1 MKTPI
6 KPAINLKKASL
17 IILLLM
23 FVIIGIQSQKS
34 LSYSFYCD
42 TDSFKK
48 ALLKIIKLNDQDEIF
63 EYTYYPMISEPES
76 RILAVI
82 DNVLITVEVLTDINI
97 ESQNTME
104 EENEEEMEV
113 ECWMLND
120 FNIKLCVSGRTLDE
134 EVKEEEME
142 IEDWMLNTDKW
153 MVSAQEKSNTSSVF

>member
-6 KPAINLKKASL
+6 KPAINFKRTSL

-34 LSYSFYCD
+34 VNYSFYYD

-48 ALLKIIKLNDQDEIF
+48 ALLKIIKFDDQGIIY
-63 EYTYYPMISEPES
+63 EYTYFPVINEPDSKISP
-76 RILAVI
+76 VI
-82 DNVLITVEVLTDINI
+82 YNMPINI
-97 ESQNTME
+97 EAISGVNTENQNIME

-120 FNIKLCVSGRTLDE
+120 FNIKPCASVRTIDE

-142 IEDWMLNTDKW
+142 IEDWMLNVDNWTVASK
-153 MVSAQEKSNTSSVF
+153 

>member
-6 KPAINLKKASL
+6 KPAINFKRTSL

-34 LSYSFYCD
+34 IDYSFYYD

-48 ALLKIIKLNDQDEIF
+48 ALLKIIKFDDQDKIY
-63 EYTYYPMISEPES
+63 EYTYYPVINELDSKF
-76 RILAVI
+76 LTVI
-82 DNVLITVEVLTDINI
+82 DNMLITLEVVPDINT
-97 ESQNTME
+97 ENQNIME
-104 EENEEEMEV
+104 EEKEDEMEV

-120 FNIKLCVSGRTLDE
+120 FNIKPCALERNIDE

-142 IEDWMLNTDKW
+142 IEGWMLNIDNW
-153 MVSAQEKSNTSSVF
+153 EVASN

>member
-6 KPAINLKKASL
+6 KPAVNLKRASL

-34 LSYSFYCD
+34 IHYSFYCN

-48 ALLKIIKLNDQDEIF
+48 ALLKIINLNDQDEIYD
-63 EYTYYPMISEPES
+63 YTYYPVINEPGS
-76 RILAVI
+76 KILAVI
-82 DNVLITVEVLTDINI
+82 DNMLITVEVITDINI
-97 ESQNTME
+97 ENQNIME
-104 EENEEEMEV
+104 EENEEEMEL

-120 FNIKLCVSGRTLDE
+120 FNIKQCVSERTADE

-142 IEDWMLNTDKW
+142 IEDWMLNADNWIVATK
-153 MVSAQEKSNTSSVF
+153 